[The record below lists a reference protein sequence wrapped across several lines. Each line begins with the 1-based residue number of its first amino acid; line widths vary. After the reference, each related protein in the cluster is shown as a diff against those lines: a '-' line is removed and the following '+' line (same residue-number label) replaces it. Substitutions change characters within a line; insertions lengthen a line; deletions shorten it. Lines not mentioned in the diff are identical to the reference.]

1 VRPLV
6 YFALGVAAPISIA
19 ADRNAPHD
27 AGDNARV
34 AAESAWIAVTSA
46 RQDDRHDVTCR
57 SLIGLRAARAL
68 VRFCIYQ
75 SAADRPLCSVNDN
88 HCMGIVYEIRRN
100 LRGDRGSVT
109 LPGAGDMTRA
119 DWRRVAQ
126 IPIP

>member
-1 VRPLV
+1 MRPLV
-6 YFALGVAAPISIA
+6 YFVLGVAVPISIA
-19 ADRNAPHD
+19 AARNAPHD
-27 AGDNARV
+27 AGDNVRV
-34 AAESAWIAVTSA
+34 AAESAWMAVTRA

-68 VRFCIYQ
+68 VRYCIYQ
-75 SAADRPLCSVNDN
+75 STADRPLCSVDDN

-109 LPGAGDMTRA
+109 LPGAHDMTRG

-126 IPIP
+126 IPAP